1 MKQPIISVSGLRGI
15 LGQSLTPEI
24 VSSYV
29 AAFVEQ
35 LPEGSV
41 LLARDGR
48 PSGAAFADIARATI
62 QLLGRDV
69 IDAGIAATPTV
80 GVLVRQYSCQ
90 GAIQISA
97 SHNPS
102 QYNGLKLMG
111 ADGRVIPADKGE
123 QVKAAYLAKQTTWA
137 PYDEIGVVTYCDDTT
152 SAHLNKILETVD
164 AAAIR
169 KKKFKVLLDANAG
182 SGSVLGGKLLD
193 ELGCQVEVLGGSPD
207 GHFLHLPEPTAE
219 NLAST
224 AEIARKGK
232 FHITFCQDPDADRL
246 AIIDEKGRY
255 IGEEYTLTLCLQN
268 VLQKRTGPVVVN
280 GATSRM
286 NEDVARSFNCPIYR
300 SPVGEAN
307 VTQEMILQEA
317 VFGGEG
323 SGGPID
329 PQVGYIRDSF
339 VGMANVL
346 ELLATKNKSVGTLTD
361 AIPAYVIQKHKVE
374 ATPEQLKAGFE
385 QLKDE
390 FKDAELDHRD
400 GLRFAWKDRW
410 LIARASNTEPIVRVI
425 AESKSVEKT
434 SEMCETA
441 KRLLSGF

>member
-1 MKQPIISVSGLRGI
+1 MNQPIISVSGLRGI

-24 VSSYV
+24 VSGYV

-35 LPEGSV
+35 LPEGRV
-41 LLARDGR
+41 LVARDGR
-48 PSGAAFADIARATI
+48 PSGAAFADVVRSTT

-80 GVLVRQYSCQ
+80 GVLVREHACQ

-123 QVKAAYLAKQTTWA
+123 QVKAAYLAKQTTLA
-137 PYDEIGVVTYCDDTT
+137 PYNEIGIVTHCDDTT
-152 SAHLNKILETVD
+152 ADHLAKVLETVD
-164 AAAIR
+164 AAVIR
-169 KKKFKVLLDANAG
+169 KKKYKVLLDANAG
-182 SGSVLGGKLLD
+182 SGSILGIKLLE

-207 GHFLHLPEPTAE
+207 GHFLHPPEPTAE
-219 NLAST
+219 NLSST
-224 AEIARKGK
+224 ADLVKKGK
-232 FHITFCQDPDADRL
+232 FDIAFCQDPDADRL

-255 IGEEYTLTLCLQN
+255 IGEEYTLALCLQN
-268 VLQKRTGPVVVN
+268 VLRKRTGPVVIN

-286 NEDVARSFNCPIYR
+286 NEDIANSFHCPIYR
-300 SPVGEAN
+300 STVGEAN

-329 PQVGYIRDSF
+329 PQVGYIRDSL

-346 ELLATKNKSVGTLTD
+346 ELLSTLKKSVGNLTD
-361 AIPAYVIQKHKVE
+361 TIPAYVIQKHKVE
-374 ATPEQLKAGFE
+374 ANAEQLAIGFE
-385 QLKDE
+385 RLKEE
-390 FKDAELDHRD
+390 FKEAQLDARD
-400 GLRFAWKDRW
+400 GLRFAWENRW

-425 AESKSVEKT
+425 AESKSEKET
-434 SEMCETA
+434 AEMCETA